1 MTSWLYNSVTWFWYR
16 FLKRPIRYAVAY
28 DNKRKHPQLTV
39 VFLHGIC
46 ADSGTWKTTLRQFS
60 HDQDLNTVRFIA
72 LDLLGFGKSLKADW
86 LSYDETEYNLALN
99 RTLKHLRIKS
109 PVILVGHS
117 MGALIAA
124 NYAANFDYHV
134 NLAALILVSPP
145 VLMADD
151 LAKLPDK
158 VYTKT
163 YGSLHQI
170 AEDVPAAEVLA
181 KLVQRFSSFRS
192 QFLKTAAFEK
202 SMQNIILSHNHY
214 HTFVKIHIPTLII
227 HGHFD
232 PLVLRNNLKRVARGN
247 PKNVKYVSVIGYHD
261 ISVGKR
267 AKMLAEIK
275 KVLKQESLH
284 ETI

>member
-1 MTSWLYNSVTWFWYR
+1 MANRLYNGVTWFWHR
-16 FLKRPIRYAVAY
+16 VLKRPIKYAVAY
-28 DNKRKHPQLTV
+28 DSKTKHPQLTV

-46 ADSGTWKTTLRQFS
+46 ADSETWKGTIKQFTK
-60 HDQDLNTVRFIA
+60 DRELDLVRFIA
-72 LDLLGFGKSLKADW
+72 LDLLGFGKALKADW
-86 LSYDETEYNLALN
+86 LSYDEEEYNTALDK
-99 RTLKHLRIKS
+99 TLRALRVKS

-124 NYAANFDYHV
+124 NYAADFEYRAD
-134 NLAALILVSPP
+134 LAALILVSPP

-163 YGSLHQI
+163 YGALHQI

-192 QFLKTAAFEK
+192 EFLKTTAFEK

-214 HTFVKIHIPTLII
+214 RTFVKIHIPTLII

-232 PLVLRNNLKRVARGN
+232 PLVLRNNLKRMAHGN
-247 PKNVKYVSVIGYHD
+247 PKYIRYVSVIGQHD
-261 ISVGKR
+261 ISIGKR
-267 AKMLAEIK
+267 AKMLTEIK
-275 KVLKQESLH
+275 KVLKQVSRH